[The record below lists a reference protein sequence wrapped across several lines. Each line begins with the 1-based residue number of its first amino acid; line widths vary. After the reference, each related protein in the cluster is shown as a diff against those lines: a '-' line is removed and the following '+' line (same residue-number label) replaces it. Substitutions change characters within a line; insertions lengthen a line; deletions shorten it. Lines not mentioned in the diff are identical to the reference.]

1 MMTAVEIIGSLGGLG
16 WIATVVGSVLL
27 LLSILYLGIW
37 RPYKLHTFYKS
48 LHVKGPPH
56 RPLVGNL
63 ADIWTLQRQV
73 TRIKWETADPANLA
87 ARTLPHLTY
96 WAKLY
101 GRMFTYTEGAKVNL
115 CVLDTEIIRELLVLK
130 ADCYRRSPSGW
141 LWRNSHGA
149 SRQSKQDIIDN
160 KMIHCEPERWS
171 TLRRILGPG
180 SDKDHVQ
187 DLIFSKPSLGG
198 HPSHS
203 LDCLQTIVEISR
215 TLIRNWDMQLTEAS
229 TSRVTVEARREIKKI
244 SMEML
249 LTNLIG
255 STMTAD
261 QLEELHSNFGE
272 DEEDPVTTTD
282 LLKAHFSR
290 IRSSRESWL
299 IGLLTQTCKARL
311 QKRGDEGD
319 ERERQAGARA
329 GAAGGAGAGG
339 GWGWGGAED
348 EQDEKN
354 RDLLDLMISASGR
367 RSSTLDVQKLVAD
380 CQMMVAAQ
388 KATTQLISQTL
399 QLLARHPDWQT
410 QARAEVL
417 EVRPLDSPTDDDGD
431 SIPNS
436 TYPKLAKLKVMNMIL
451 NESLRLFPPIL
462 STEKL
467 CEKRH
472 RLGKYTVLPGTF
484 VQVPIVLL
492 HHSPELW
499 GDDALSFRPDRFEHG
514 AGARRPFALLPFSAG
529 PSVCLGYNFAL
540 LEAKIVLASVLRS
553 FHFSPAPS
561 TDPSP
566 SPSPSAAASSCLL
579 IRKLASD
586 DVATAARQRLTR
598 RHTSFL

>member
-1 MMTAVEIIGSLGGLG
+1 MITTVEIIGSLGGLG
-16 WIATVVGSVLL
+16 WIASVVGSILL

-73 TRIKWETADPANLA
+73 LRIKWETADPANLA
-87 ARTLPHLTY
+87 ARCLPHLTY

-187 DLIFSKPSLGG
+187 D
-198 HPSHS
+198 
-203 LDCLQTIVEISR
+203 CLHTIVEISR
-215 TLIRNWDMQLTEAS
+215 TLVRKWDMHLTEAS
-229 TSRVTVEARREIKKI
+229 MGRVTVEARREIKKI

-249 LTNLIG
+249 LTNLLG
-255 STMTAD
+255 STLSSD
-261 QLEELHSNFGE
+261 QLEALHSNFGE

-299 IGLLTQTCKARL
+299 IRLLTQTCKARL
-311 QKRGDEGD
+311 KRHRDEG
-319 ERERQAGARA
+319 Q
-329 GAAGGAGAGG
+329 
-339 GWGWGGAED
+339 D
-348 EQDEKN
+348 EQEERN
-354 RDLLDLMISASGR
+354 RDLLDLMISTSGR

-399 QLLARHPDWQT
+399 QLLARHPEWQT

-417 EVRPLDSPTDDDGD
+417 DIRPLDSPMDDEGEN
-431 SIPNS
+431 IPNS
-436 TYPKLAKLKVMNMIL
+436 TYPNLAKLKVMNMIL

-492 HHSPELW
+492 HHSPDLW
-499 GDDALSFRPDRFEHG
+499 GEDALSFRPDRFEHG
-514 AGARRPFALLPFSAG
+514 AGVRRPFALLPFSAG

-540 LEAKIVLASVLRS
+540 LEAKIVLASILRT
-553 FHFSPAPS
+553 FHFSPVPDQAL
-561 TDPSP
+561 
-566 SPSPSAAASSCLL
+566 AASSNSTTAGSNCLL

-586 DVATAARQRLTR
+586 DLATAARQRLTR

>member
-1 MMTAVEIIGSLGGLG
+1 MLLKLVASSRVLGDGGRQFGMELISTSPLLRATTISTTTTAEVVRDDSSRRLFKEVILTEVRQAGRRGNSTGPLEKMMTAVEIIGSLGGLG

-187 DLIFSKPSLGG
+187 D
-198 HPSHS
+198 
-203 LDCLQTIVEISR
+203 CLQTIVEISR

-290 IRSSRESWL
+290 I
-299 IGLLTQTCKARL
+299 
-311 QKRGDEGD
+311 
-319 ERERQAGARA
+319 
-329 GAAGGAGAGG
+329 
-339 GWGWGGAED
+339 
-348 EQDEKN
+348 
-354 RDLLDLMISASGR
+354 R